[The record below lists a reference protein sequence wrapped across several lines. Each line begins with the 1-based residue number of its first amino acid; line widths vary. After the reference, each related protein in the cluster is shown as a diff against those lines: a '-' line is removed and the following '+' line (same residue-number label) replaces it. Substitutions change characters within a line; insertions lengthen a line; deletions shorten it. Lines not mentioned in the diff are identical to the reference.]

1 MQISEVINNIN
12 VALNYPSAT
21 INDLKLYMDQAI
33 SELNSELHISIPSI
47 AEMENEIEQYMS
59 NNKDI
64 VLIKD
69 KPDSSTSIE
78 VVTLDEDATADY
90 FYNRNTNMFGIK
102 TNDGIK
108 HTNKLFGIYNDY
120 ISPPEIYQAVV
131 ISDVIV
137 LWYVSNAKYVKDFNL
152 EHYLTKDWIFL
163 YFIPYV
169 CFKYSVRDG
178 DSGTLFAEEF
188 SQGFQQLKNAY
199 DIQSKVLLKN
209 VCHLYAYRTLAKEH
223 INNLNILVPTRAIIE
238 EMKIPNGVKANWGC
252 NFYSNGGWGL

>member
-47 AEMENEIEQYMS
+47 NEMETEIEQDMS
-59 NNKDI
+59 NNNDI
-64 VLIKD
+64 VLLKN

-78 VVTLDEDATADY
+78 VVTLDEDATGDY
-90 FYNRNTNMFGIK
+90 FYNRSTNMFGIK

-108 HTNKLFGIYNDY
+108 HTNKLFGLYNDY
-120 ISPPEIYQAVV
+120 NSPPQIYQAVV
-131 ISDVIV
+131 ISDLIV
-137 LWYVSNAKYVKDFNL
+137 LWYIPNTKDVKDFDL
-152 EHYLTKDWIFL
+152 ENYLTRDWIFL

-188 SQGFQQLKNAY
+188 SQGFQQLKKAY
-199 DIQSKVLLKN
+199 DIQSKVLLKQ
-209 VCHLYAYRTLAKEH
+209 VCHLYAYRNLTKEN
-223 INNLNILVPTRAIIE
+223 INNLNILVPTRAIVE
-238 EMKIPNGVKANWGC
+238 EMKIPDGVRANWGC